1 MPTRTTHIL
10 DAAEMMIDASK
21 HPDIA
26 KAKDLL
32 KQVRKTYK
40 SDIVTDAYDLL
51 SDKVRAKLHAI
62 MGGKNE

>member
-1 MPTRTTHIL
+1 MPNRTTHVL
-10 DAAEMMIDASK
+10 DAAELMVDASE
-21 HPDIA
+21 HHDSV

-40 SDIVTDAYDLL
+40 SDIVTDAYDLM

-62 MGGKNE
+62 MGEAK

>member
-1 MPTRTTHIL
+1 MNRTTYIL
-10 DAAEMMIDASK
+10 DAAELMIDASE
-21 HPDIA
+21 HESVD

-40 SDIVTDAYDLL
+40 SDIVTDAYEMM

-62 MGGKNE
+62 MNGGNNA